1 MELKDF
7 VAATLTNIV
16 EGVGLAQERFKG
28 TPAVVNPELDSSVG
42 RDGSF
47 HTGTGTFV
55 RDVRSLYG

>member
-16 EGVGLAQERFKG
+16 EGVEFAQERFKG

-47 HTGTGTFV
+47 HRGTGTFV